1 MSIITAFPGIKRSVV
16 YRFCFLPFLDLFFY
30 EIDHHIF
37 RHVEFVSIWGPCLV
51 FRLHSN
57 DTGVSGLLFSDFLW
71 FFFHPTDWPT
81 QNQETYST
89 LNERKGDDLS
99 LTVSFWAS
107 STHCVCVFLYT
118 YLLLCFVLFLSVK
131 KNETVP
137 RPFEDS
143 RARVRKWK
151 TQWFIDRKGQKE
163 KWQWTGYSRL
173 DIEHLLWWD
182 LSPLPVHGVDSRC
195 WWQFRDAVYVTGTC
209 FTRTFPQLRSP
220 LPPCQ
225 PCEKWCT
232 SK

>member
-1 MSIITAFPGIKRSVV
+1 MKLTITFSAMLSLCQFGDHV
-16 YRFCFLPFLDLFFY
+16 LFSGST
-30 EIDHHIF
+30 
-37 RHVEFVSIWGPCLV
+37 VMTLV
-51 FRLHSN
+51 FQGSYSQISY
-57 DTGVSGLLFSDFLW
+57 D
-71 FFFHPTDWPT
+71 FFFHPTNWPT